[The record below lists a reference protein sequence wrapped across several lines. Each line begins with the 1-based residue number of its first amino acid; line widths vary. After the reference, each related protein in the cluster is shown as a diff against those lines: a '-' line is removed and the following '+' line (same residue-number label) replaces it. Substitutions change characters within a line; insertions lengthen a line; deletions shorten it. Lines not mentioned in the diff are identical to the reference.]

1 MRRLYSTFARGG
13 PGVGLLLLR
22 LGAGIAVI
30 VDGAARL
37 QTLLA
42 TGPMILD
49 ILSIAAGVLLLA
61 GLWTPIAGSA
71 VALLGIW
78 CLISQL
84 LPLRGC
90 VLLGT
95 IGAALALLGPG
106 VWSVD
111 ARLFGWKR
119 IDLGDRGR

>member
-1 MRRLYSTFARGG
+1 M
-13 PGVGLLLLR
+13 GLLLLR

-37 QTLLA
+37 QTGPA
-42 TGPMILD
+42 TGPMVMD
-49 ILSIAAGVLLLA
+49 ILSMAAGCLLIA
-61 GLWTPIAGSA
+61 GLWTPIAGSM
-71 VALLGIW
+71 VALVGIW
-78 CLISQL
+78 CLMSQL

-90 VLLGT
+90 MLVGT

-106 VWSVD
+106 VWSID

-119 IDLGDRGR
+119 IDLSGRGR

>member
-1 MRRLYSTFARGG
+1 M
-13 PGVGLLLLR
+13 GLLLLR
-22 LGAGIAVI
+22 LGAGIALI
-30 VDGAARL
+30 VDGVTRL
-37 QTLLA
+37 HTGLTTGA
-42 TGPMILD
+42 TVLD
-49 ILSIAAGVLLLA
+49 ILSMAAGILLIA

-71 VALLGIW
+71 VALVGVW

-106 VWSVD
+106 VWSID

-119 IDLGDRGR
+119 IDLGGRGR

>member
-1 MRRLYSTFARGG
+1 M
-13 PGVGLLLLR
+13 GLLLLR

-37 QTLLA
+37 HEGLA
-42 TGPMILD
+42 AGVLILD
-49 ILSIAAGVLLLA
+49 ILSMVAGILLMA

-71 VALLGIW
+71 VALVGIW
-78 CLISQL
+78 CLTSQL

-90 VLLGT
+90 VLVGT

-106 VWSVD
+106 VWSID

-119 IDLGDRGR
+119 IDLSDRGRY